1 MKNNLLFE
9 FQNAT
14 YEIDAGR
21 NFININWQ
29 ARIGETWAVYGAGG
43 AGKTALC
50 SIFQS
55 PRYVRE
61 GKLKLHFMDGK
72 PEDSVYR
79 EVVTVSFSQIH
90 WGGSYYQQRYT
101 PSQITGIPTVAQY
114 LHLDEACNPMANELL
129 ATFHLAEF
137 KDSACIKL
145 SNGQMRKLLIV
156 EALLKMPTLLI
167 LDNPF
172 TGLDMESRKILNDKL
187 ALLVSRGQN
196 IIFLINHWRDMPD
209 CVTHVLELEKFKI
222 MGMNPKASFGNY
234 SAASCG
240 IVYPA
245 LQDNSTLKLRCTSFP
260 KLGSHYP
267 LLRRIVQLTH
277 SATLRFRNESFTI
290 KRTVPKVEFL
300 SGNLKP
306 ESFSATIAYPEL
318 LPPIDHHYEL
328 AVKLYNVTI
337 EYEGKRILDNVNWRV
352 RKGDK
357 WALVGGN
364 GSGKST
370 LLSLLTAD
378 NTHAYNKDVYL
389 FDRLRGS
396 GETIWDIKE
405 QIGFL
410 SPEFHLYFTKALTC
424 AQVVTSGFS
433 DTMLPKAH
441 LSEKES
447 RSLQSFFA
455 YFSLSDLSDRYFQR
469 ISQTEQRL
477 VLLIRALIKNA
488 EMLILDEPYHFFDEP
503 LIRHANRLLDWYCRD
518 KTFIFVTH
526 HEEEIPTCIDQM
538 MQMNAGVGKIISIP

>member
-9 FQNAT
+9 FQNVT
-14 YEIDAGR
+14 YELDDCRKFA
-21 NFININWQ
+21 NINWQ
-29 ARIGETWAVYGAGG
+29 ARVGETWSVYGAGG
-43 AGKTALC
+43 AGKSALC
-50 SIFQS
+50 SIFQN
-55 PRYVRE
+55 PRYVRD
-61 GKLKLHFMDGK
+61 GKLKLHFLEGK
-72 PEDSVYR
+72 PEDAVYR
-79 EVVTVSFSQIH
+79 EVVTVSLSQIH

-114 LHLDEACNPMANELL
+114 LKLDEADNSGANELL
-129 ATFHLAEF
+129 EIFHLAEF

-156 EALLKMPTLLI
+156 EALMKKPTLLI

-187 ALLVSRGQN
+187 AVLTSRGQN
-196 IIFLINHWRDMPD
+196 IIFLINHWRDMPA

-222 MGMNPKASFGNY
+222 K
-234 SAASCG
+234 
-240 IVYPA
+240 
-245 LQDNSTLKLRCTSFP
+245 
-260 KLGSHYP
+260 
-267 LLRRIVQLTH
+267 RIV
-277 SATLRFRNESFTI
+277 
-290 KRTVPKVEFL
+290 PKDKFL

-318 LPPIDHHYEL
+318 LQPIDHSYDL
-328 AVKLYNVTI
+328 AVKLDNVTI
-337 EYEGKRILDNVNWRV
+337 EYEGKRVLDNVNWSV
-352 RKGDK
+352 RKNEK
-357 WALVGGN
+357 WALIGGN

-424 AQVVTSGFS
+424 AHVVTSGFS
-433 DTMLPKAH
+433 DTMLPKAD

-455 YFSLSDLSDRYFQR
+455 YFSISDLSNRYFQR

-488 EMLILDEPYHFFDEP
+488 EMLILDEPYHLFDEQ
-503 LIRHANRLLDWYCRD
+503 LIRHTNRLLDWYCRD
-518 KTFIFVTH
+518 KTLIFVTH
-526 HEEEIPTCIDQM
+526 HKEEIPACVDQM
-538 MQMNAGVGKIISIP
+538 MQMSAGTGKIISTR